1 MLKSTQA
8 YSRLTA
14 LTTVRQFL
22 VSCIATV
29 WYSCILKWHVLWQDM
44 CLNRPGHNWVW
55 GEKPKKVSKLLYM
68 YTKCCMRVWNWA
80 CGCVFCLCCMHSLNP
95 LLKLDTA
102 QYRHRCYSSQV
113 TLLPLSPLPPPT
125 SLPIFFFFLPSRH
138 FICSPSPFS
147 SFLLPLSLLALPPV
161 FFWTPPHPPS
171 AFDDLSQAH
180 GEYSKGGYGGSA
192 QSQAK
197 SAGSGPGKGT
207 HTKPVRTL

>member
-1 MLKSTQA
+1 
-8 YSRLTA
+8 
-14 LTTVRQFL
+14 
-22 VSCIATV
+22 
-29 WYSCILKWHVLWQDM
+29 M
-44 CLNRPGHNWVW
+44 CR
-55 GEKPKKVSKLLYM
+55 EKPKESSVSKLLYM
-68 YTKCCMRVWNWA
+68 YTKCCMCVWNWA

-102 QYRHRCYSSQV
+102 QYRHRCHSSQV
-113 TLLPLSPLPPPT
+113 TLLPLSPPPPPHLSSHLFLLFTFSTLHLFPFSFLFLPPP
-125 SLPIFFFFLPSRH
+125 SL
-138 FICSPSPFS
+138 
-147 SFLLPLSLLALPPV
+147 LLALPPV

-207 HTKPVRTL
+207 HTKHVRTL